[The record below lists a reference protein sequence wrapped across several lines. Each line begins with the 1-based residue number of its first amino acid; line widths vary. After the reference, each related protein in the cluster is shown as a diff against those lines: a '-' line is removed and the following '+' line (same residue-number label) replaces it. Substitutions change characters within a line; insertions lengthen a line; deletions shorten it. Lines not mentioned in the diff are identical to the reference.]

1 MCDERLQ
8 SARQGHRK
16 NPEAMSGCTP
26 VAALRAKSEAPD
38 RRKVVLLIAMSEVA
52 TFRWQPLRCDERSRG
67 GRPVR
72 DWQMGC
78 GAESEE
84 RCGSLVGDSTTTCPA
99 DLTGDYY
106 SEGSPSRFG
115 KPAAIR
121 LTILSQTD
129 PPADDLRRHSL
140 ENRVRPR
147 AFYVHP
153 NGDCGAISCSTR
165 IKGVREGP
173 PGRSVGARRQSN
185 RAGKDAA
192 AEAFR

>member
-140 ENRVRPR
+140 ENRVRPPGVLRPPQWGLRGHFVLNKNKRR
-147 AFYVHP
+147 AR
-153 NGDCGAISCSTR
+153 GAAR
-165 IKGVREGP
+165 P
-173 PGRSVGARRQSN
+173 LGRSTQTI
-185 RAGKDAA
+185 
-192 AEAFR
+192 E